1 MAERLRLVCCRKY
14 RQAAAGCKRVGRRAA
29 PGHHN
34 PVLFAHFHCL
44 APAITPLSA
53 SPTHVSCPVIRFI
66 GPFLI
71 VVLALTTLGRA
82 ASPGMAQ
89 ASCGGDMIAADICQM
104 PGLPVQPGKPD
115 AKSCC
120 PALPDVPVPVLNIP
134 PEAQPVGWRLQV
146 AGLAESAGGA
156 SPWRPPQA

>member
-1 MAERLRLVCCRKY
+1 
-14 RQAAAGCKRVGRRAA
+14 
-29 PGHHN
+29 
-34 PVLFAHFHCL
+34 
-44 APAITPLSA
+44 
-53 SPTHVSCPVIRFI
+53 
-66 GPFLI
+66 
-71 VVLALTTLGRA
+71 
-82 ASPGMAQ
+82 
-89 ASCGGDMIAADICQM
+89 MIAADICQM